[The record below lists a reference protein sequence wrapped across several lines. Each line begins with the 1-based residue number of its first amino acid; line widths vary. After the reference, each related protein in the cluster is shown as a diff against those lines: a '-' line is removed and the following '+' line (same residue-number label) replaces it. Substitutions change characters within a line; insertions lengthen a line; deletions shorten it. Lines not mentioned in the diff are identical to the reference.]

1 MSHDNGME
9 LYFIGFFK
17 YLKMFY
23 VTMVMYNV
31 LPSHMKI
38 VILGVIETTNY
49 LNCVEKH
56 FIILEKTVFFCSLFY
71 KYALD
76 I

>member
-1 MSHDNGME
+1 MSHDNGMK
-9 LYFIGFFK
+9 LYFVGFFK

-23 VTMVMYNV
+23 VIMVMYNV

-38 VILGVIETTNY
+38 VILGVIETKSY

-56 FIILEKTVFFCSLFY
+56 FIILEKTVFFFVQYFTSTL
-71 KYALD
+71 
-76 I
+76 